1 MEVDMTIEN
10 TDLLSRRRMSEPTLT
25 QSTSAQKMPDN
36 KFSASVLTADPDMLL
51 KMSESIKEL
60 VRMSPP
66 KLANSV
72 LTILQAE
79 VEPAAEEGT
88 TEQKISNHTAKQVL
102 LLAEL
107 SRLMEKSNASTILNN
122 LNASI
127 AQYEAIA
134 NSFISIS
141 SVYDGLVDEL
151 KQLEMQ
157 LNEENEKY
165 TKASAALTDAKTQ
178 LELLEAER
186 GQYSEDSEE
195 YKNISEKIVTQQNV
209 VNEKM
214 AEAVI
219 AKNNYYMT
227 ERKVYSLSVQ
237 VENKLSELLTTYDR
251 MSFVQSA
258 VHADTRES
266 AIGKYVELI
275 ATILNLIGKNNDATV
290 ENQRKLNEMIHK
302 ERLNKI
308 EEHAA
313 QIRKKNNASGILKKI
328 LGIFGFVVGVVLGV
342 AGIVAAA
349 PSAGAGSALSIVGIG
364 LAVASLGLI
373 TADLIVGIATGFEK
387 SASGI
392 AMEKLTEALTKA
404 FINNMLEK
412 IDKLSR
418 EHNAEN
424 NEEIEFLKNMT
435 EKVLP
440 MVASIVSTVIFLL
453 PSIAMIL
460 CTAGGALGSTVNTLS
475 SSIQKSVTTALKVSA
490 IGAAVQI
497 VTNAGLNTTSGIIQ
511 QQITKVIADLKLTQ
525 NDIEHVNQ
533 MTALLLE
540 QLQKMSDQ
548 VRDINKTV
556 LNVLKSRMD
565 AAHSSLHNLRSA
577 GLPA

>member
-1 MEVDMTIEN
+1 MTIEN
-10 TDLLSRRRMSEPTLT
+10 TDLLSRRQMSEPTLT

>member
-1 MEVDMTIEN
+1 MTIEN